1 MFKYFV
7 LVIIAV
13 LYLGYT
19 IKLTNT
25 PQHLILYPF
34 CIASINQPKQIINKG
49 IS

>member
-13 LYLGYT
+13 LYLGYAT
-19 IKLTNT
+19 KSTNT

-34 CIASINQPKQIINKG
+34 CKSSFNQAQQKLLTMA
-49 IS
+49 

>member
-13 LYLGYT
+13 FLGYT
-19 IKLTNT
+19 TKLTNT

-34 CIASINQPKQIINKG
+34 CIASINQAQQKMINNG
-49 IS
+49 IN